1 MKKLLRSLFALQHFK
16 YISLIILSVFYGVYA
31 QQHHHTI
38 AVIIEDALKTHITAF
53 QKPWYFIETSANKTI
68 QQYNT
73 KTTQVGLNKVVHFS
87 GEKTLAVSII
97 ESNGTLVHQWQ
108 LDWFELWPD
117 ASHLSYFMKPK
128 SQPGTMI
135 HGAEILPNGD
145 LVFNFEYLGMIRINM
160 CGDVVWR
167 LPFQTHH
174 SIFIDEQEFIWVG
187 VNKVRKNDT
196 LKQAF
201 HQPYYIEPFIFT
213 LTRDG
218 TIIEQ
223 KSVFDILND
232 NHLSAALYL
241 SSIDNEDP
249 IVKGDTLHLNDIE
262 IFPSTMKF
270 GFFQA
275 GDIMISL
282 RNINMIIIVEPS
294 TWKLKHVISN
304 LTLRQHDPDFIDG
317 NTISVY
323 DNNNQ
328 FSKNDNNAFS
338 QIVRI
343 SVPDNTVTPLFK
355 GNEKIPFYSKILGKQ
370 QQLANGNLLI
380 TDSRNGKAIE
390 VNSNNEL
397 VWEFI
402 NVIDKNTAA
411 VIQEVERL
419 PIEMDKSFFG
429 LWKDNCER
437 QRSLQ

>member
-1 MKKLLRSLFALQHFK
+1 
-16 YISLIILSVFYGVYA
+16 
-31 QQHHHTI
+31 
-38 AVIIEDALKTHITAF
+38 
-53 QKPWYFIETSANKTI
+53 
-68 QQYNT
+68 
-73 KTTQVGLNKVVHFS
+73 
-87 GEKTLAVSII
+87 
-97 ESNGTLVHQWQ
+97 
-108 LDWFELWPD
+108 
-117 ASHLSYFMKPK
+117 
-128 SQPGTMI
+128 
-135 HGAEILPNGD
+135 
-145 LVFNFEYLGMIRINM
+145 
-160 CGDVVWR
+160 
-167 LPFQTHH
+167 
-174 SIFIDEQEFIWVG
+174 
-187 VNKVRKNDT
+187 
-196 LKQAF
+196 
-201 HQPYYIEPFIFT
+201 
-213 LTRDG
+213 
-218 TIIEQ
+218 
-223 KSVFDILND
+223 
-232 NHLSAALYL
+232 
-241 SSIDNEDP
+241 
-249 IVKGDTLHLNDIE
+249 
-262 IFPSTMKF
+262 MKF